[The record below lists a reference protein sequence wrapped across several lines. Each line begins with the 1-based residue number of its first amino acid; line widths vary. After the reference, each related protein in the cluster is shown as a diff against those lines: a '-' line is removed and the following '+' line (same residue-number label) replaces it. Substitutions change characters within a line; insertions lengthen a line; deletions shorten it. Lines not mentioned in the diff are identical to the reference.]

1 MNGTGNR
8 RQLSDRGRARTL
20 QPLWRAYVGLAAP
33 LAIVIL
39 AIGGFRLALML
50 ADAARSPG
58 AIGIDYTTAMD
69 AARRWLDGSSPY
81 LARQL
86 AGPYTLLG
94 ANQSDSGEMLYPPVV
109 LPFYA
114 VAMAIPAILWW
125 AIPVVL
131 SIAGIWRARPA
142 RWAWPILSLCLTV
155 GPSLATMIAGN
166 PVMWIIATSLWAP
179 MLGWPGPLALL
190 KPSVAPLA
198 LLGIRH
204 RSWWICAGVLGV
216 SCLAFGSL
224 WADWYRSVVNMR
236 TPGMG
241 GILYSVPELPFL
253 VIAVIAAAAARPKA
267 RQSAAEG
274 AAERGD
280 A

>member
-8 RQLSDRGRARTL
+8 HISNSGRAQRL
-20 QPLWRAYVGLAAP
+20 QPLWRAYGDLAAP

-39 AIGGFRLALML
+39 AIGGLRLALMV
-50 ADAARSPG
+50 AEAARSPG
-58 AIGIDYTTAMD
+58 AIGIDHATAMD
-69 AARRWLDGSSPY
+69 AARRWLGGSSPY

-94 ANQSDSGEMLYPPVV
+94 ANLSDSGEMLYPPVV

-114 VAMAIPAILWW
+114 VASVAPAILWW

-131 SIAGIWRARPA
+131 SSVAIWRARAA
-142 RWAWPILSLCLTV
+142 RWAWPILALCLTV
-155 GPSLATMIAGN
+155 GPSLATLIAGN

-179 MLGWPGPLALL
+179 SLGWPGPLAVL

-204 RSWWICAGVLGV
+204 RSWWIAAGILGV
-216 SCLAFGSL
+216 ACLAFGSL
-224 WADWYRSVVNMR
+224 WADWYRSVVNMQ
-236 TPGMG
+236 TPGLG

-253 VIAVIAAAAARPKA
+253 LIPVIAAVAARPTTRK
-267 RQSAAEG
+267 SAM
-274 AAERGD
+274 EREAD
-280 A
+280 RRDT